1 MRAFFT
7 LVIVLGIAL
16 VLQTV
21 LVSRINLLSGSAD
34 LVLVVLAAWALQE
47 RVRLAWLWGVAA
59 GLLVG
64 GVSGAPWF
72 IYLAAYLSVIGI
84 ARLLTRRIWQA
95 PLLAMFAVTFIG
107 TLVLVMFTYVY
118 RILFEISLPFGEVFV
133 QVILPSVLLNL
144 LLAVAI
150 HPLMQDIAGRLYPAE
165 VTA

>member
-1 MRAFFT
+1 MRTFFT

-16 VLQTV
+16 VLQTA
-21 LVSRINLLSGSAD
+21 LVSRITLLSGSAD

-59 GLLVG
+59 GFLVG

-150 HPLMQDIAGRLYPAE
+150 HPLMHDIAGRLYPAE